1 MPDGYCV
8 YGCTIVLPRFDKP
21 NFGYPRNIKNCKIC
35 DKEFIPVSSSH
46 KYCGTKCRKKAAAE
60 QARVRPKHKR
70 PRFAKHIVKVGDL
83 TPEEILI
90 NKEIEERESRFS
102 RCLKVECAN
111 CRYLFRTFDKEKKFC
126 TLECEKKYAYNA
138 RVREYEAKKRAEPE
152 KKCKDCKKKYKTL
165 KEDIGLCIDCRNYHS
180 KIQKATERLEIE
192 REKFLKGKN
201 YHYTS
206 KQKQAINDKL
216 NWAATEVS
224 DPITKRL
231 KVMRG

>member
-1 MPDGYCV
+1 MPNGYCA
-8 YGCTIVLPRFDKP
+8 YGCSFLGSLGDSELPIYAYQKP
-21 NFGYPRNIKNCKIC
+21 KATCKKC
-35 DKEFIPVSSSH
+35 DKEFVPVSSSH
-46 KYCGTKCRKKAAAE
+46 KYCDIRC
-60 QARVRPKHKR
+60 RPKQKR
-70 PRFAKHIVKVGDL
+70 PRFSKLEKPFTKDKEL
-83 TPEEILI
+83 SPEEILI

-102 RCLKVECAN
+102 RCEAIVCDN
-111 CRYLFRTFDKEKKFC
+111 CRYLFRTFDKNKKFC
-126 TLECEKKYAYNA
+126 SKDCEKKYAYNA
-138 RVREYEAKKRAEPE
+138 RAREKDAKYRKQPE

-201 YHYTS
+201 YHYS
-206 KQKQAINDKL
+206 VKQKQAINDKL
-216 NWAATEVS
+216 NWAATEVY